1 MEIDQAPEAKED
13 EHESAC
19 AIPHPVFK
27 VPNMVAGIEMGIG
40 VENRV
45 AIFRSAREE
54 ERGGG
59 DDEANPIRP
68 EVIAI

>member
-13 EHESAC
+13 EHKPAC

-27 VPNMVAGIEMGIG
+27 IPNMVAGIEMGIG
-40 VENRV
+40 VENRIAV
-45 AIFRSAREE
+45 FRSACKE

-59 DDEANPIRP
+59 DDEACPIRP
-68 EVIAI
+68 EVIAV

>member
-1 MEIDQAPEAKED
+1 MEIDQAPKAKED
-13 EHESAC
+13 EHESAR

-27 VPNMVAGIEMGIG
+27 VPNMIAGIKMGIG

-45 AIFRSAREE
+45 AVFRGACKE
-54 ERGGG
+54 ERSSG

-68 EVIAI
+68 EVIPV